1 MNTPPPVVHIV
12 DDDAAF
18 LRSTLF
24 MVEGLGF
31 AAQGYALAEDFLA
44 ALPAPAPQGCCLL
57 LDIRMPRISG
67 LELQRR
73 LTALGRAFP
82 IVFMTGHGDIDQA
95 VQAMRAGAIDFLQKP
110 FREQALLDALNHAV
124 GVNLATQRQ
133 QGLRAAAQE
142 LLGRLSP
149 RERVVARLSP
159 RERDVARQLALGL
172 SNKEVARQLNI
183 SDHTVH
189 VHRQRITE
197 KTGSGHAADLARL
210 ILRADPRALDDGG
223 STAPPSQTV

>member
-1 MNTPPPVVHIV
+1 MTAPLPVVHVV
-12 DDDAAF
+12 DDDPAF

-31 AAQGYALAEDFLA
+31 APVGYAQAQDFRDA
-44 ALPAPAPQGCCLL
+44 DPVPAPQGCCLL

-73 LTALGRAFP
+73 LSAMGREFP

-95 VQAMRAGAIDFLQKP
+95 VQAMRAGAVDFLQKP

-124 GVNLATQRQ
+124 HANLAAQRQ

-142 LLGRLSP
+142 VLG
-149 RERVVARLSP
+149 RLSP
-159 RERDVARQLALGL
+159 RERDVARLLALGQ
-172 SNKEVARQLNI
+172 SNKEVARQLSI

-210 ILRADPRALDDGG
+210 ILRADPNSLDED
-223 STAPPSQTV
+223 

>member
-1 MNTPPPVVHIV
+1 ML
-12 DDDAAF
+12 F
-18 LRSTLF
+18 RS
-24 MVEGLGF
+24 
-31 AAQGYALAEDFLA
+31 
-44 ALPAPAPQGCCLL
+44 PAPAPQGYCLL
-57 LDIRMPRISG
+57 LDIRMPRTSG

-73 LTALGRAFP
+73 LAALGRAFP

-110 FREQALLDALNHAV
+110 FREQSLLDALNDAV
-124 GVNLATQRQ
+124 GVNLAAQRQ

-142 LLGRLSP
+142 QLGRLT
-149 RERVVARLSP
+149 P
-159 RERDVARQLALGL
+159 RERDVARLLALGL
-172 SNKEVARQLNI
+172 SNKEAARQLSI

-210 ILRADPRALDDGG
+210 ILRANPQALDDGC
-223 STAPPSQTV
+223 APTPPP

>member
-1 MNTPPPVVHIV
+1 MSTPPPVVHIV

-57 LDIRMPRISG
+57 LDIRMPRMSG
-67 LELQRR
+67 LELQQR
-73 LTALGRAFP
+73 LAAAGHDYPT
-82 IVFMTGHGDIDQA
+82 VFMTGHGDIDQA
-95 VQAMRAGAIDFLQKP
+95 VQALRGGALNFLQKP

-124 GVNLATQRQ
+124 AVGLATQRQ
-133 QGLRAAAQE
+133 HARRAQAQA
-142 LLGRLSP
+142 LL
-149 RERVVARLSP
+149 ARLSP

-210 ILRADPRALDDGG
+210 ILRADPQALDEG
-223 STAPPSQTV
+223 SAPPPPPAMQLPK